1 MRWTAWSRPRI
12 AAFNNGHSLLNVMLF
27 LCQIPCFQLPKSPSL
42 SQVTSVWSL
51 PGRAMRSTPNR
62 HPINTFPSGR
72 PFLLPSRDPYPL
84 PDWNEF
90 GEFLTAALTFTNALR
105 CITVTVNGTEK
116 LKIVKSIRQPPRRV
130 VQPQAPANATAAATS
145 KASFLWSSIVGGA
158 TSSSS
163 NTQSSSG
170 VFYLPRG
177 KDAGGGIYESLVRVT
192 VRVDGTAAAYMDAQY
207 VAATARTKIGP
218 DMARRMQRV
227 TKKEPPKECLV
238 QVFLNHSAPTAKLVE
253 EGQQQQ
259 QQQNSTTTTTAATS
273 SQKKRALSIAQSFA
287 PVHGQGRIFIGF
299 RTSQSTGLAA
309 HVAAPFVPTVGEL
322 LLLLLL
328 RRGCAHECSRRGHS
342 EGLLSIL
349 LHLNC
354 SSRSVFSFRA

>member
-1 MRWTAWSRPRI
+1 MFSVAEEPVIISGDKCLVFTWQGDALYTKQAPNQHVSEWT
-12 AAFNNGHSLLNVMLF
+12 
-27 LCQIPCFQLPKSPSL
+27 
-42 SQVTSVWSL
+42 T
-51 PGRAMRSTPNR
+51 
-62 HPINTFPSGR
+62 
-72 PFLLPSRDPYPL
+72 FLLPSRDPYPL

-130 VQPQAPANATAAATS
+130 VQPQAPATGTAAATS
-145 KASFLWSSIVGGA
+145 KASFLWSSIVGG

-163 NTQSSSG
+163 TNTQSSSG
-170 VFYLPRG
+170 VFYLPKG
-177 KDAGGGIYESLVRVT
+177 KDAAGGIYESLVRVT
-192 VRVDGTAAAYMDAQY
+192 VQVDGTAAAYMDAQY
-207 VAATARTKIGP
+207 VAATARTKIGS

-253 EGQQQQ
+253 EVQPQ
-259 QQQNSTTTTTAATS
+259 QQQNSTTTTTSAPSS
-273 SQKKRALSIAQSFA
+273 SQKKRALSIVQSFA

-322 LLLLLL
+322 L
-328 RRGCAHECSRRGHS
+328 
-342 EGLLSIL
+342 
-349 LHLNC
+349 
-354 SSRSVFSFRA
+354 VF